1 MKSYL
6 LGILV
11 TMIIS
16 AVYAISNT
24 EQITVNFLMLN
35 TAVPQGIWEII
46 LFSLGALLMWLFS
59 VGASIETYS
68 SNRKAAKEMKAKIA
82 ELEEEKKSLLLTLQS
97 LGGKPAAA
105 IERAER
111 PEEPEGWADSPRTSP
126 EQGREASSND
136 SALSVVKGFFASL
149 FKSDRAKPEKQPEP
163 EPESKATREIDLGEP
178 GDEPADGGRTG
189 DKETFTV

>member
-35 TAVPQGIWEII
+35 TALPQGIWEII

-59 VGASIETYS
+59 VGASIEMYS

-82 ELEEEKKSLLLTLQS
+82 ELEDEKKSLLLTLQN
-97 LGGKPAAA
+97 LGGRPAAA
-105 IERAER
+105 IERIE
-111 PEEPEGWADSPRTSP
+111 PPEPESAADSPQFST
-126 EQGREASSND
+126 EQGSGASRND
-136 SALSVVKGFFASL
+136 SALSAIKGFFASIL
-149 FKSDRAKPEKQPEP
+149 KSDKAKAEKQPAP
-163 EPESKATREIDLGEP
+163 EPENNATCEIDMDEP
-178 GDEPADGGRTG
+178 GEESASGERTD